1 MAGETM
7 RFRNPAGHAGLLH
20 TLVSLLNSLAGF
32 LESRLA
38 LLASESKSAL
48 VHVLILVGCLAAA
61 AFLGLFGY
69 LFLVASA
76 IAGLAHALQ
85 VSWVKITLIGA
96 LLHFVLAFVCVMI
109 ARSRMHKSMF
119 EMTGVE
125 LKKDREWLKNL
136 DKKNR
141 STN

>member
-20 TLVSLLNSLAGF
+20 NLVSLLNSLIGF
-32 LESRLA
+32 LESRVA
-38 LLASESKSAL
+38 LFAKESKTAL
-48 VHVLILVGCLAAA
+48 VHVLVLVGCLAGA
-61 AFLGLFGY
+61 AFMLVFGY

-76 IAGLAHALQ
+76 IAGLSQALHM
-85 VSWVKITLIGA
+85 SWIKITLMAAG
-96 LLHFVLAFVCVMI
+96 LHFVLAFICVMI
-109 ARSRMHKSMF
+109 ARARMHKSMF

-136 DKKNR
+136 NKESR

>member
-20 TLVSLLNSLAGF
+20 NLVSLLNSLIGF
-32 LESRLA
+32 LESRIA
-38 LLASESKSAL
+38 LFAKESKTAL
-48 VHVLILVGCLAAA
+48 VHVLVLVGCLAGA
-61 AFLGLFGY
+61 AFLLVFGY

-76 IAGLAHALQ
+76 IAGLSQTLHM
-85 VSWVKITLIGA
+85 SWIKITLLTA
-96 LLHFVLAFVCVMI
+96 ALHFVLAFVCVMI

-119 EMTGVE
+119 EMTGTE

-136 DKKNR
+136 NKESR

>member
-20 TLVSLLNSLAGF
+20 NLVSLLNSLIGF
-32 LESRLA
+32 LESRVA
-38 LLASESKSAL
+38 LFAKESKTAL
-48 VHVLILVGCLAAA
+48 VHVLVLVGCLAGA
-61 AFLGLFGY
+61 AFMLVFGY

-76 IAGLAHALQ
+76 IAGLSQALHM
-85 VSWVKITLIGA
+85 SWIKITLMA
-96 LLHFVLAFVCVMI
+96 AALHFALAFICVMI

-119 EMTGVE
+119 EMTGTE

-136 DKKNR
+136 NKESR

>member
-20 TLVSLLNSLAGF
+20 NLVSLLNSVVGF
-32 LESRLA
+32 LESRVA
-38 LLASESKSAL
+38 LFARESKTAL
-48 VHVLILVGCLAAA
+48 VHVLILVGCLAGA
-61 AFLGLFGY
+61 AFLALFGY
-69 LFLVASA
+69 IFLVASA
-76 IAGLAHALQ
+76 IAGLAYALET
-85 VSWVKITLIGA
+85 SWVKITLGA
-96 LLHFVLAFVCVMI
+96 AVVHFLLAFGCVMF

-119 EMTGVE
+119 EMTGSE

-136 DKKNR
+136 DKANR

>member
-20 TLVSLLNSLAGF
+20 NLVSLLNSLAGF
-32 LESRLA
+32 VESRLA
-38 LLASESKSAL
+38 LFAKESKTAL
-48 VHVLILVGCLAAA
+48 VHVLVLVGCLAGA
-61 AFLGLFGY
+61 AFLALFGY

-85 VSWVKITLIGA
+85 MSWVKITLGMA

-136 DKKNR
+136 DKESR

>member
-20 TLVSLLNSLAGF
+20 NLVSLLNSLAGF

-38 LLASESKSAL
+38 LFAAESKTAL
-48 VHVLILVGCLAAA
+48 VHVLILVACLAGA
-61 AFLGLFGY
+61 AFMALFGY

-76 IAGLAHALQ
+76 IAGLASAFH
-85 VSWVKITLIGA
+85 VSWIKITLLAAG
-96 LLHFVLAFVCVMI
+96 LHFLIAFACVMY

-119 EMTGVE
+119 EMTGAV
-125 LKKDREWLKNL
+125 LKQDRQWLKNQ
-136 DKKNR
+136 DQENR

>member
-1 MAGETM
+1 MADTM

-20 TLVSLLNSLAGF
+20 TLLSLLNSVSGF

-38 LLASESKSAL
+38 LAARESKSAL
-48 VHVLILVGCLAAA
+48 VHVLVLVGCLAGA
-61 AFLGLFGY
+61 AFLAVFGY
-69 LFLVASA
+69 IFLVASA
-76 IAGLAHALQ
+76 IVGLAHALQ
-85 VSWVKITLIGA
+85 ISWVKMALLAA
-96 LLHFVLAFVCVMI
+96 LLHFILAFILVMI
-109 ARSRMHKSMF
+109 ARSRMHKPVF

-136 DKKNR
+136 DKKSH

>member
-20 TLVSLLNSLAGF
+20 TLVSLLNSLVGF

-48 VHVLILVGCLAAA
+48 VHVLILLGCLAAA
-61 AFLGLFGY
+61 AFLALFGY

-76 IAGLAHALQ
+76 IAGLAHVLH

-141 STN
+141 STS

>member
-1 MAGETM
+1 MAGDTM

-20 TLVSLLNSLAGF
+20 TLVSLVNSLAGF
-32 LESRLA
+32 VESRLA
-38 LLASESKSAL
+38 LFAKESKTAL
-48 VHVLILVGCLAAA
+48 VHVLILVGCLAGAA
-61 AFLGLFGY
+61 ILALFGY
-69 LFLVASA
+69 VFLVASA
-76 IAGLAHALQ
+76 IFGIARAFEVSWIWVSLGAAGLHFLLAL
-85 VSWVKITLIGA
+85 IC
-96 LLHFVLAFVCVMI
+96 LLI

-136 DKKNR
+136 DKKNP

>member
-20 TLVSLLNSLAGF
+20 NLVSLVNSLVGF

-38 LLASESKSAL
+38 LFTKESKTAL

-61 AFLGLFGY
+61 AFLVLFGY
-69 LFLVASA
+69 LFLVASVIMA
-76 IAGLAHALQ
+76 LAHALHI
-85 VSWVKITLIGA
+85 SWVKVA
-96 LLHFVLAFVCVMI
+96 LMAAGLHFILAFACVMI
-109 ARSRMHKSMF
+109 ARNRMNKRMF

-125 LKKDREWLKNL
+125 LKKDRQWLKNL
-136 DKKNR
+136 DKQSR

>member
-20 TLVSLLNSLAGF
+20 TLVSLLNSLVGF

-48 VHVLILVGCLAAA
+48 VHVLILLGCLAAA
-61 AFLGLFGY
+61 AFLALFGY